1 MKKKLLMVCYGGGHV
16 TIIEPLYQ
24 KLKEEYNITILAL
37 TLAAPYLDRRNVPY
51 VTFNNFRHLFDP
63 EVVTFGESLLANLEQ
78 NSDVKYEE
86 SLYYMGCSFYDL
98 VMDIGLDKAKSLY
111 ESKGRAAFYPEA
123 TLIKI
128 IQSVSPDMLVTTNA
142 IRGERASLSAARK
155 CGVPTLCINDGLWIE
170 GGLSGVL
177 DIANEGLADT
187 ICVLSKEVK
196 FNLEAS
202 RKNDS
207 ARIVVTG
214 TPVFDSIK
222 LTERRKKTNQL
233 TVLFADCH
241 LPEHF
246 HLYPDIV
253 GDPEFALRVRD
264 KLDFLAKEHNWKV
277 IVRPHPNQVI
287 DYSRYQNIHVSG
299 KNDSLHEQLAQSD
312 IVLTNMSTVG
322 LEGKAMGLG
331 LVTLEGT
338 VFNRYNSFYK
348 AGLSTPVFHEG
359 ELYNAILE
367 EHETAAED
375 ISLYEGL
382 ATDNIAREISRQ
394 LGL

>member
-24 KLKEEYNITILAL
+24 QLKDKYEITVLAL
-37 TLAAPYLDRRNVPY
+37 TLAAPYLAARGVPY
-51 VTFNNFRHLFDP
+51 VTFRSFKELFDP
-63 EVVTFGESLLANLEQ
+63 EVVTTGEGLLANLEHNGEVQ
-78 NSDVKYEE
+78 YED
-86 SLYYMGCSFYDL
+86 SLYYMGCSYYDL
-98 VMDIGLDKAKSLY
+98 VESVGLEEAKSLY
-111 ESKGRAAFYPEA
+111 ESKGRAAFYPEP

-128 IQSVSPDMLVTTNA
+128 IQSLSPDMLITTNA
-142 IRGERASLSAARK
+142 IRAERASLSAAKK

-177 DIANEGLADT
+177 DIANDELADI
-187 ICVLSKEVK
+187 ICVLSSEVK
-196 FNLEAS
+196 SNLEAS
-202 RKNDS
+202 RKSRS
-207 ARIVVTG
+207 ARIVATG

-233 TVLFADCH
+233 TLLFADCH
-241 LPEHF
+241 LPKHF

-253 GDPEFALRVRD
+253 GDPEFAFRVRE
-264 KLDFLAKEHNWKV
+264 KLNVLAQEHDWKV

-287 DYSRYQNIHVSG
+287 DYSDYSNLHVSG

-348 AGLSTPVFHEG
+348 AGLSTPVFHES
-359 ELYNAILE
+359 ELYNAIIEELE
-367 EHETAAED
+367 RATHG

-382 ATDNIAREISRQ
+382 ATENISREISRY
-394 LGL
+394 LGS